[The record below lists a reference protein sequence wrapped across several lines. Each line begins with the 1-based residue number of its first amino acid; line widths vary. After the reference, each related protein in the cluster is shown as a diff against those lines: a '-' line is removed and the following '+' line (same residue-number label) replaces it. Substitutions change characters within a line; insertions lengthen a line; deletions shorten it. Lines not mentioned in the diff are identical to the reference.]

1 MKREE
6 VVSQL
11 TKIIQSILSCE
22 NMELHENLTIIDIE
36 GWDSL
41 THINIIHAIE
51 KDFKIKFKLMEFY
64 KIDNIGTLLSLIEE
78 KTKD

>member
-22 NMELHENLTIIDIE
+22 NLELHENLTIIDIE

-41 THINIIHAIE
+41 AHINIIHAIE
-51 KDFKIKFKLMEFY
+51 KNFNIKFKLMEFY
-64 KIDNIGTLLSLIEE
+64 KIDNIGTLLNLIEE